1 MEYYISLFPS
11 PTCLHA
17 GQAYGRFIQIQPSYY
32 RVRIYG
38 PQKERKGKKAE
49 KTPPNFNT

>member
-1 MEYYISLFPS
+1 MENYISLFIS
-11 PTCLHA
+11 TVCIYA

-32 RVRIYG
+32 RVRIDG
-38 PQKERKGKKAE
+38 PQKERERKKAE

>member
-1 MEYYISLFPS
+1 MS
-11 PTCLHA
+11 A

-32 RVRIYG
+32 RVPIDG
-38 PQKERKGKKAE
+38 PQKECEREKAE